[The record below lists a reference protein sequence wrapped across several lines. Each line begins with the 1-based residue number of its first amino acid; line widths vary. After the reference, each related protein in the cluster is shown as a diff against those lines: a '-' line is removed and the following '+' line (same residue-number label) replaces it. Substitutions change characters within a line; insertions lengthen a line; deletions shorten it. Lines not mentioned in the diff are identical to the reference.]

1 MPIFGAGR
9 PSRRSG
15 AHPRRSRRT
24 RRAGPARC
32 GRHSRPSLHA
42 PCSSRSGCPL
52 PARRLAIFRPPFFDQ
67 LHRRPLPLLARVARE
82 TAPGR
87 RPEPS
92 HRRAGPRRH
101 RAPGPAAAQ
110 ARDLPSADAATST
123 CPIPS
128 PVSAIRVPAVTV
140 QSRLRTAATS
150 TPPRRKVRSPPA
162 HRTRTVSGAAAA
174 GCLRGHGAAPV
185 SPEHLPVAK
194 VHDPVGD
201 GRHGRA
207 VAGRNDRHLRLV
219 VVTSSSRTSS
229 SVAESSSPVGSSVS
243 TTAGSTA
250 SATARPARAALLPD
264 SAPG

>member
-1 MPIFGAGR
+1 MPILGAGR

-52 PARRLAIFRPPFFDQ
+52 PARRLAIFSPADFDQ

-87 RPEPS
+87 RPGPTR
-92 HRRAGPRRH
+92 RRADPRRH
-101 RAPGPAAAQ
+101 RPPGPPAAQ

-174 GCLRGHGAAPV
+174 G
-185 SPEHLPVAK
+185 VAS
-194 VHDPVGD
+194 
-201 GRHGRA
+201 
-207 VAGRNDRHLRLV
+207 AGTVPRLCHRS
-219 VVTSSSRTSS
+219 TCPSRRC
-229 SVAESSSPVGSSVS
+229 
-243 TTAGSTA
+243 TTR
-250 SATARPARAALLPD
+250 SATAATAGLWLAATT
-264 SAPG
+264 ATCGWWW